1 MKKIFLFVGVMAAA
15 AVSGGAAAW
24 MVTRSAEQQIAY
36 VEREVER
43 TPALGSQFTSYEADR
58 YPDLTYAAENAVKAV
73 VNIEAV
79 QEVAVRENWDPF
91 LEFFGV
97 PQGSRRGDARTQERR
112 AGGSGVI
119 ISEDGYIVTNNHVV
133 DEATKLRV
141 TLNDGR
147 TFDARI
153 IGKDPAT
160 DVALIK
166 IDAEKLPT
174 IPFGNSD
181 SLRLGEWVLA
191 IGSPFDLR
199 STITAGIVSAKA
211 RTLGVIP
218 NEFRI
223 ESFIQTDAAVNPGNS
238 GGALVNAHGELVGIN
253 TLIMSQTGSYIGYS
267 FAVPETIVRKVV
279 MDLKEFGIVQ
289 RAMLGIEFRL
299 IDQEF
304 IDRMGEELGIRE
316 IGGAYV
322 ASVVEGGSASEAGI
336 RKGDVILD
344 VDGVK
349 LVSQSTLQEQIARHR
364 PNDRVKLTIKRGDD
378 VKLFEVTL
386 RNKAGNTELLT
397 KEDVD
402 VAELLGG
409 KFAEV
414 NDRKARALDIRGGIE
429 VVGVKADGILA
440 RARVREGFVI
450 THINDKPVR
459 SLADLQRMTGKVRTI
474 DGVYPNGRSAS
485 YTLVE

>member
-1 MKKIFLFVGVMAAA
+1 M
-15 AVSGGAAAW
+15 
-24 MVTRSAEQQIAY
+24 
-36 VEREVER
+36 
-43 TPALGSQFTSYEADR
+43 
-58 YPDLTYAAENAVKAV
+58 
-73 VNIEAV
+73 
-79 QEVAVRENWDPF
+79 
-91 LEFFGV
+91 
-97 PQGSRRGDARTQERR
+97 
-112 AGGSGVI
+112 
-119 ISEDGYIVTNNHVV
+119 
-133 DEATKLRV
+133 
-141 TLNDGR
+141 
-147 TFDARI
+147 
-153 IGKDPAT
+153 
-160 DVALIK
+160 
-166 IDAEKLPT
+166 
-174 IPFGNSD
+174 
-181 SLRLGEWVLA
+181 
-191 IGSPFDLR
+191 
-199 STITAGIVSAKA
+199 
-211 RTLGVIP
+211 
-218 NEFRI
+218 
-223 ESFIQTDAAVNPGNS
+223 
-238 GGALVNAHGELVGIN
+238 GIN